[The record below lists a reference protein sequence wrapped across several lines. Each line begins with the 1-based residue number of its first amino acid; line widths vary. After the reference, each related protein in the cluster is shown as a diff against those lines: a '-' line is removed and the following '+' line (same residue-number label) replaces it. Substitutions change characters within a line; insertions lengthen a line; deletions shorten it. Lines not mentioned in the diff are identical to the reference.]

1 MALIC
6 QGATR
11 TAASA
16 GGLASLSFPNDIE
29 YYQRKDSQKHK
40 TNQNRRKIR

>member
-11 TAASA
+11 TAAST
-16 GGLASLSFPNDIE
+16 GRLASFPFPDDIE
-29 YYQRKDSQKHK
+29 YYQRKDSQKRK
-40 TNQNRRKIR
+40 ANQNRRKIR